1 MYMKKL
7 YNKSELW
14 FSIIWIIAYVVLF
27 SIADGLSEKTGYM
40 KSITVLVGILLSTII
55 IIFLKKNN
63 LLEKYGLCSF
73 KGNLKSFLY
82 FIPLLAILTVNLWN
96 GVRMNTSVINTI
108 LFITS
113 MICVGFL
120 EEIIFRGF
128 LFVGMSQNSIKSAI
142 VVSSITFGIG
152 HIVNLLNG
160 GDFVPTLLQVFYAIA
175 IGFLFTIMFYKSKSL
190 IPCIIVH
197 AVFNSL
203 SIFSVENSSMTLDI
217 ITAVFLC
224 VVSIGYALWILN
236 KTKEVKTEN

>member
-1 MYMKKL
+1 MYMKKF
-7 YNKSELW
+7 YDKSNLW

-27 SIADGLSEKTGYM
+27 SLADGLSEKTGYM
-40 KSITVLVGILLSTII
+40 KSITVLVGLLLSTII

-73 KGNLKSFLY
+73 KGSFKSFLY

-96 GVRMNTSVINTI
+96 GIKMNTSLINTI
-108 LFITS
+108 LFIIS

-128 LFVGMSQNSIKSAI
+128 LFVSMSKNGLKSAI
-142 VVSSITFGIG
+142 IVSSITFGIG

-175 IGFLFTIMFYKSKSL
+175 IGFLFTIIFYKSKSL

-203 SIFSVENSSMTLDI
+203 SIFSVENSSMTFDI
-217 ITAVFLC
+217 ITAIFLC
-224 VVSIGYALWILN
+224 VVSIGYALWILK
-236 KTKEVKTEN
+236 KTKTIKTEN

>member
-1 MYMKKL
+1 MKKL

-40 KSITVLVGILLSTII
+40 KSITALVGILLSTII

>member
-7 YNKSELW
+7 YDKSELW

-40 KSITVLVGILLSTII
+40 KSITALVGILLSTII

-63 LLEKYGLCSF
+63 LLEKYGLCPF

-236 KTKEVKTEN
+236 KTKEVKTE

>member
-7 YNKSELW
+7 YDKSNLC
-14 FSIIWIIAYVVLF
+14 FSIIWIVAYVVLF
-27 SIADGLSEKTGYM
+27 SVADGLSEKTGYM

-73 KGNLKSFLY
+73 KGNLKSFLF

-96 GVRMNTSVINTI
+96 GVKMNTSIINTI
-108 LFITS
+108 LFIIS
-113 MICVGFL
+113 MVCVGFL

-128 LFVGMSQNSIKSAI
+128 LFVSMGQNSIKSAI
-142 VVSSITFGIG
+142 IVSSITFGIG

-160 GDFVPTLLQVFYAIA
+160 ANFIPTLLQVFYAIA

-224 VVSIGYALWILN
+224 VVSIGYALWILK
-236 KTKEVKTEN
+236 KTKTIKIEN

>member
-1 MYMKKL
+1 MKKL
-7 YNKSELW
+7 YDKSNLC
-14 FSIIWIIAYVVLF
+14 FSIIWIVAYVVLF
-27 SIADGLSEKTGYM
+27 SVADGLSEKTGYM

-73 KGNLKSFLY
+73 KGNLKSFLF

-96 GVRMNTSVINTI
+96 GVKMNTSIINTI
-108 LFITS
+108 LFIIS
-113 MICVGFL
+113 MVCVGFL

-128 LFVGMSQNSIKSAI
+128 LFVSMSQNSIKSAI
-142 VVSSITFGIG
+142 IVSSITFGIG

-160 GDFVPTLLQVFYAIA
+160 GDFIPTLLQVFYAIA

-203 SIFSVENSSMTLDI
+203 SIFGVENSSMTLDI

-224 VVSIGYALWILN
+224 VVSIGYALWILK
-236 KTKEVKTEN
+236 KTKTIKIEN

>member
-1 MYMKKL
+1 MYMKNL
-7 YNKSELW
+7 YNKSNLW
-14 FSIIWIIAYVVLF
+14 FSIIWIITYVILF
-27 SIADGLSEKTGYM
+27 SVADNLSEKTGYM
-40 KSITVLVGILLSTII
+40 KSITVLVGLVLSIII

-73 KGNLKSFLY
+73 KGNIKSFLY

-96 GVRMNTSVINTI
+96 GIKMNTSVINTI
-108 LFITS
+108 LFIIS
-113 MICVGFL
+113 MLCVGFL

-128 LFVGMSQNSIKSAI
+128 LFVSMSQNGLKSAI
-142 VVSSITFGIG
+142 VMSSITFGIG

-203 SIFSVENSSMTLDI
+203 SIFSVENSSMTFDV
-217 ITAVFLC
+217 ITCIFLC
-224 VVSIGYALWILN
+224 VVSIGYALWILK
-236 KTKEVKTEN
+236 KTKVIKTEN

>member
-1 MYMKKL
+1 MKKL
-7 YNKSELW
+7 YDKSNLC
-14 FSIIWIIAYVVLF
+14 FSIVWIVAYVVLF
-27 SIADGLSEKTGYM
+27 SVADGLSGKTGYM

-73 KGNLKSFLY
+73 KGNLKSFLF

-96 GVRMNTSVINTI
+96 GVKMNTSIINTI
-108 LFITS
+108 LFIIS
-113 MICVGFL
+113 MVCVGFL

-128 LFVGMSQNSIKSAI
+128 LFVSMSQNSIKSAI
-142 VVSSITFGIG
+142 IVSSITFGIG

-203 SIFSVENSSMTLDI
+203 SIFSVENSSMTFDI
-217 ITAVFLC
+217 ITAIFLC
-224 VVSIGYALWILN
+224 VVSIGYALWILK
-236 KTKEVKTEN
+236 KTKTIKIEN

>member
-1 MYMKKL
+1 M
-7 YNKSELW
+7 
-14 FSIIWIIAYVVLF
+14 
-27 SIADGLSEKTGYM
+27 
-40 KSITVLVGILLSTII
+40 
-55 IIFLKKNN
+55 
-63 LLEKYGLCSF
+63 
-73 KGNLKSFLY
+73 
-82 FIPLLAILTVNLWN
+82 
-96 GVRMNTSVINTI
+96 IN
-108 LFITS
+108 
-113 MICVGFL
+113 VGFI

-128 LFVGMSQNSIKSAI
+128 LFVSMSQNSIKSAI

-236 KTKEVKTEN
+236 KTKEVKTE

>member
-1 MYMKKL
+1 MKKL
-7 YNKSELW
+7 YDKSNLC
-14 FSIIWIIAYVVLF
+14 FSIIWIVAYVVLF
-27 SIADGLSEKTGYM
+27 SVADGLSEKTGYM

-73 KGNLKSFLY
+73 KGNLKSFLF

-96 GVRMNTSVINTI
+96 GVKMNTSIINTI
-108 LFITS
+108 LFIIS
-113 MICVGFL
+113 MVCVGFL
-120 EEIIFRGF
+120 EEIIFRGV
-128 LFVGMSQNSIKSAI
+128 LFVSMSQNSIKSAI
-142 VVSSITFGIG
+142 IVSSITFGIG

-160 GDFVPTLLQVFYAIA
+160 ANFIPTLLQVFYAIA

-203 SIFSVENSSMTLDI
+203 SIFGVENSSMTLDI

-224 VVSIGYALWILN
+224 VVSIGYALWILK
-236 KTKEVKTEN
+236 KTKTIKIEK

>member
-1 MYMKKL
+1 MKKL
-7 YNKSELW
+7 YDKSNLC
-14 FSIIWIIAYVVLF
+14 FSIIWIVAYVVLF
-27 SIADGLSEKTGYM
+27 SVADGLSEKTGYM

-73 KGNLKSFLY
+73 KGNLKSFLF

-96 GVRMNTSVINTI
+96 GVKMNTSIINTI
-108 LFITS
+108 LFIIS
-113 MICVGFL
+113 MVCVGFL

-128 LFVGMSQNSIKSAI
+128 LFVSMSQNSIKSAI
-142 VVSSITFGIG
+142 IVSSITFGIG

-160 GDFVPTLLQVFYAIA
+160 ANFIPTLLQVFYAIA

-224 VVSIGYALWILN
+224 VVSIGYALWILK
-236 KTKEVKTEN
+236 KTKTIKIEN

>member
-1 MYMKKL
+1 MKKF
-7 YNKSELW
+7 YDKSNLW

-27 SIADGLSEKTGYM
+27 SLADGLSEKTGYM
-40 KSITVLVGILLSTII
+40 KSITVLVGLLLSTII

-73 KGNLKSFLY
+73 KGSFKSFLY

-96 GVRMNTSVINTI
+96 GIKMNTSLINTI
-108 LFITS
+108 LFIIS

-128 LFVGMSQNSIKSAI
+128 LFVSMSKNGLKSAI
-142 VVSSITFGIG
+142 IVSSITFGIG

-203 SIFSVENSSMTLDI
+203 SIFSVENSSMTFDI
-217 ITAVFLC
+217 ITAIFLC
-224 VVSIGYALWILN
+224 VVSIGYALWILK
-236 KTKEVKTEN
+236 KTKTIKTEN

>member
-1 MYMKKL
+1 MKKL

-128 LFVGMSQNSIKSAI
+128 LFVSMSQNSIKSAI

-224 VVSIGYALWILN
+224 VVSIGYALWILK
-236 KTKEVKTEN
+236 KTIKIEN

>member
-1 MYMKKL
+1 MKKL

-128 LFVGMSQNSIKSAI
+128 LFVSMSQNSIKSAI

>member
-1 MYMKKL
+1 MYMKNL
-7 YNKSELW
+7 YNKSNLW
-14 FSIIWIIAYVVLF
+14 FSIIWIITYVILF
-27 SIADGLSEKTGYM
+27 SVADNLSEKTGYM
-40 KSITVLVGILLSTII
+40 KSITVLVGLVLSIII

-96 GVRMNTSVINTI
+96 GIKMNTSVINTI
-108 LFITS
+108 LFIIS
-113 MICVGFL
+113 MLCVGFL

-128 LFVGMSQNSIKSAI
+128 LFVSMSQNGLKSAI
-142 VVSSITFGIG
+142 VMSSITFGIG

-203 SIFSVENSSMTLDI
+203 SIFSIENSSMTFDV
-217 ITAVFLC
+217 ITCIFLC
-224 VVSIGYALWILN
+224 VVSIGYALWILK
-236 KTKEVKTEN
+236 KTKTIKTEN

>member
-1 MYMKKL
+1 MYMKNL
-7 YNKSELW
+7 YNKSNLW
-14 FSIIWIIAYVVLF
+14 FSIIWIITYVILF
-27 SIADGLSEKTGYM
+27 SVADNLSEKTGYM
-40 KSITVLVGILLSTII
+40 KSITVLVGVVLSIII
-55 IIFLKKNN
+55 IIFLKKND

-96 GVRMNTSVINTI
+96 GIKMNTSVINTI
-108 LFITS
+108 LFIIS
-113 MICVGFL
+113 MLCVGFL

-128 LFVGMSQNSIKSAI
+128 LFVSMSQNGLKSAI
-142 VVSSITFGIG
+142 VMSSITFGIG

-203 SIFSVENSSMTLDI
+203 SIFSIENNNITFDVI
-217 ITAVFLC
+217 ICIFLC
-224 VVSIGYALWILN
+224 VVSIGYALWILK
-236 KTKEVKTEN
+236 KTKTITIEN

>member
-1 MYMKKL
+1 MKNL
-7 YNKSELW
+7 YNKSNLW
-14 FSIIWIIAYVVLF
+14 FSIIWIITYVILF
-27 SIADGLSEKTGYM
+27 SVADNLSEKTGYM
-40 KSITVLVGILLSTII
+40 KSITVLVGVVLSIII
-55 IIFLKKNN
+55 IIFLKKND

-96 GVRMNTSVINTI
+96 GIKMNTSVINTI
-108 LFITS
+108 LFIIS
-113 MICVGFL
+113 MLCVGFL

-128 LFVGMSQNSIKSAI
+128 LFVSMSQNGLKSAI
-142 VVSSITFGIG
+142 VMSSITFGIG

-203 SIFSVENSSMTLDI
+203 SIFSIENSSMTFDV
-217 ITAVFLC
+217 ITCIFLC
-224 VVSIGYALWILN
+224 VVSIGYALWILK
-236 KTKEVKTEN
+236 KTKTIKIEN

>member
-1 MYMKKL
+1 MYMKNL
-7 YNKSELW
+7 YNKSNLW
-14 FSIIWIIAYVVLF
+14 FSIIWIITYVILF
-27 SIADGLSEKTGYM
+27 SVADNLSEKTGYM
-40 KSITVLVGILLSTII
+40 KSITVLVGVVLSIII

-96 GVRMNTSVINTI
+96 GIKMNTSVINTI
-108 LFITS
+108 LFIIS
-113 MICVGFL
+113 MLCVGFL

-128 LFVGMSQNSIKSAI
+128 LFVSMSQNGLKSAI
-142 VVSSITFGIG
+142 VMSSITFGIG

-203 SIFSVENSSMTLDI
+203 SIFSVENSSMTFDV
-217 ITAVFLC
+217 ITCIFLC
-224 VVSIGYALWILN
+224 VVSIGYALWILK
-236 KTKEVKTEN
+236 KTKTTKTEN

>member
-1 MYMKKL
+1 MKKL

-40 KSITVLVGILLSTII
+40 KSITALVGILLSTII

-224 VVSIGYALWILN
+224 VVSIGYALWILK
-236 KTKEVKTEN
+236 KTKIIKTEN

>member
-1 MYMKKL
+1 MKKL

-40 KSITVLVGILLSTII
+40 KSITALVGILLSTII

-160 GDFVPTLLQVFYAIA
+160 GDFIPTLLQVFYAIA

-224 VVSIGYALWILN
+224 VVSIGYALWILK
-236 KTKEVKTEN
+236 KTKTIKTEN

>member
-1 MYMKKL
+1 MKNL
-7 YNKSELW
+7 YNKSNLW
-14 FSIIWIIAYVVLF
+14 FSIIWIITYVILF
-27 SIADGLSEKTGYM
+27 SVADNLSEKTGYM
-40 KSITVLVGILLSTII
+40 KSITVLVGVVLSIII

-96 GVRMNTSVINTI
+96 GIKMNTSVINTI
-108 LFITS
+108 LFIIS
-113 MICVGFL
+113 MLCVGFL

-128 LFVGMSQNSIKSAI
+128 LFVSMSQNGLKSAI
-142 VVSSITFGIG
+142 VMSSITFGIG

-203 SIFSVENSSMTLDI
+203 SIFSVENSSMTFDI
-217 ITAVFLC
+217 ITAIFLC
-224 VVSIGYALWILN
+224 VVSIGYALWILK
-236 KTKEVKTEN
+236 KTKTIKTEK

>member
-1 MYMKKL
+1 
-7 YNKSELW
+7 
-14 FSIIWIIAYVVLF
+14 
-27 SIADGLSEKTGYM
+27 
-40 KSITVLVGILLSTII
+40 
-55 IIFLKKNN
+55 
-63 LLEKYGLCSF
+63 
-73 KGNLKSFLY
+73 
-82 FIPLLAILTVNLWN
+82 
-96 GVRMNTSVINTI
+96 MNTSVINTI

-197 AVFNSL
+197 GVFNSL

-236 KTKEVKTEN
+236 KTKEVKTE

>member
-1 MYMKKL
+1 MKNL
-7 YNKSELW
+7 YNKSNLW
-14 FSIIWIIAYVVLF
+14 FSIIWIITYVILF
-27 SIADGLSEKTGYM
+27 SVADNLSEKTGYM
-40 KSITVLVGILLSTII
+40 KSITVLVGVVLSIII
-55 IIFLKKNN
+55 IIFIKKNN

-96 GVRMNTSVINTI
+96 GIKMNTSVINTI
-108 LFITS
+108 LFIIS
-113 MICVGFL
+113 MLCVGFL

-128 LFVGMSQNSIKSAI
+128 LFVSMSQNGLKSAI
-142 VVSSITFGIG
+142 VMSSITFGIG

-203 SIFSVENSSMTLDI
+203 SIFSVENSSMTFDI
-217 ITAVFLC
+217 ITAIFLC
-224 VVSIGYALWILN
+224 VVSIGYALWILK
-236 KTKEVKTEN
+236 KTKTIKTEK

>member
-1 MYMKKL
+1 MYMKNL
-7 YNKSELW
+7 YNKSNLW
-14 FSIIWIIAYVVLF
+14 FSIIWIITYVILF
-27 SIADGLSEKTGYM
+27 SVADNLSEKTGYM
-40 KSITVLVGILLSTII
+40 KSITVLVGVVLSIII

-96 GVRMNTSVINTI
+96 GIKMNTSVINTI
-108 LFITS
+108 LFIIS
-113 MICVGFL
+113 MLCVGFL

-128 LFVGMSQNSIKSAI
+128 LFVSMSQNGLKSAI
-142 VVSSITFGIG
+142 VMSSITFGIG

-175 IGFLFTIMFYKSKSL
+175 IGFLFTIMFYKSKCL

-197 AVFNSL
+197 TVFNSL
-203 SIFSVENSSMTLDI
+203 SIFSVENSSMTFDV
-217 ITAVFLC
+217 ITCIFLC
-224 VVSIGYALWILN
+224 VVSIGYALWILK
-236 KTKEVKTEN
+236 KTKTIKTEN

>member
-1 MYMKKL
+1 MKKL

-14 FSIIWIIAYVVLF
+14 FSIIWIIAYVLLF

-73 KGNLKSFLY
+73 KGNLKSFLF

-96 GVRMNTSVINTI
+96 GVKMNTSIINTI
-108 LFITS
+108 LFIIS
-113 MICVGFL
+113 MVCVGFL

-160 GDFVPTLLQVFYAIA
+160 EDFVPTLLQVFYAIA

-236 KTKEVKTEN
+236 KTKEVKTE

>member
-7 YNKSELW
+7 YDKSNLC
-14 FSIIWIIAYVVLF
+14 FSIIWIVAYVVLF
-27 SIADGLSEKTGYM
+27 SVADGLSEKTGYM

-73 KGNLKSFLY
+73 KGNLKSFLF

-96 GVRMNTSVINTI
+96 GVKMNTSIINTI
-108 LFITS
+108 LFIIS
-113 MICVGFL
+113 MVCVGFL

-160 GDFVPTLLQVFYAIA
+160 GDFISTLLQVFYAIA

-197 AVFNSL
+197 AIFNSL

-224 VVSIGYALWILN
+224 VVSIGYALWILK
-236 KTKEVKTEN
+236 KTKTIKIEN

>member
-1 MYMKKL
+1 MKKL
-7 YNKSELW
+7 YDKSELW

-40 KSITVLVGILLSTII
+40 KSITALVGILLSTII

-63 LLEKYGLCSF
+63 LLEKYGLCPF

-236 KTKEVKTEN
+236 KTKEVKTE

>member
-1 MYMKKL
+1 MKKL
-7 YNKSELW
+7 YDKSNLC
-14 FSIIWIIAYVVLF
+14 FSIIWIVAYVVLF
-27 SIADGLSEKTGYM
+27 SVADGLSKKTGYM

-73 KGNLKSFLY
+73 KGNLKSFLF

-96 GVRMNTSVINTI
+96 GVKINTSIINTI
-108 LFITS
+108 LFIIS
-113 MICVGFL
+113 MVCVGFL

-128 LFVGMSQNSIKSAI
+128 LFVSMSQNSIKSAI
-142 VVSSITFGIG
+142 IVSSITFGIG

-160 GDFVPTLLQVFYAIA
+160 ANFIPTLLQVLYAIA

-224 VVSIGYALWILN
+224 VVSIGYALWILK
-236 KTKEVKTEN
+236 KTKTIKIEN

>member
-1 MYMKKL
+1 MKNL
-7 YNKSELW
+7 YNKSNLW
-14 FSIIWIIAYVVLF
+14 FSIIWIITYVILF
-27 SIADGLSEKTGYM
+27 SVADNLSEKTGYM
-40 KSITVLVGILLSTII
+40 KSITVLVGVVLSIII
-55 IIFLKKNN
+55 IIFLKKND

-96 GVRMNTSVINTI
+96 GIKMNTSVINTI
-108 LFITS
+108 LFIIS
-113 MICVGFL
+113 MLCVGFL

-128 LFVGMSQNSIKSAI
+128 LFVSMSQNGLKSAI
-142 VVSSITFGIG
+142 VMSSITFGIG

-203 SIFSVENSSMTLDI
+203 SIFSVENSSMTFDV
-217 ITAVFLC
+217 ITCIFLC
-224 VVSIGYALWILN
+224 VVSIGYALWILK
-236 KTKEVKTEN
+236 KTKTIKTEK

>member
-1 MYMKKL
+1 MKKL
-7 YNKSELW
+7 YDKSNLC
-14 FSIIWIIAYVVLF
+14 FSIIWIVAYVVLF
-27 SIADGLSEKTGYM
+27 SVADGLSEKTGYM

-73 KGNLKSFLY
+73 KGNLKSFLF

-96 GVRMNTSVINTI
+96 GVKMNTSIINTI
-108 LFITS
+108 LFIIS
-113 MICVGFL
+113 MVCVGFL

-128 LFVGMSQNSIKSAI
+128 LFVSMSQNSIKSAI
-142 VVSSITFGIG
+142 IVSSITFGIG

-160 GDFVPTLLQVFYAIA
+160 ANFIPTLLQVFYAIA

-203 SIFSVENSSMTLDI
+203 SIFGVENSSMTLDI

-224 VVSIGYALWILN
+224 VVSIGYALWILK
-236 KTKEVKTEN
+236 KTKTIKIEN

>member
-1 MYMKKL
+1 MYMKKI
-7 YNKSELW
+7 YDKSNLC
-14 FSIIWIIAYVVLF
+14 FSIIWIVAYVVLF
-27 SIADGLSEKTGYM
+27 SVADGLSEKTGYM

-73 KGNLKSFLY
+73 KGNLKSFLF

-96 GVRMNTSVINTI
+96 GVKINTSIINTI
-108 LFITS
+108 LFIIS
-113 MICVGFL
+113 MVCVGFL

-128 LFVGMSQNSIKSAI
+128 LFVSMGQNSIKSAI
-142 VVSSITFGIG
+142 IVSSITFGIG

-160 GDFVPTLLQVFYAIA
+160 ANFIPTLLQVFYAIA

-203 SIFSVENSSMTLDI
+203 SIFGVENSSMTLDI

-224 VVSIGYALWILN
+224 VVSIGYALWILK
-236 KTKEVKTEN
+236 KTKTIKIEN

>member
-27 SIADGLSEKTGYM
+27 SVADGLYEKTGYM
-40 KSITVLVGILLSTII
+40 KIITVLVGILLSTII

-203 SIFSVENSSMTLDI
+203 SIFSIENNNITFDI
-217 ITAVFLC
+217 ITAIFLC
-224 VVSIGYALWILN
+224 VVSIGYALWILK
-236 KTKEVKTEN
+236 KTKTIKTEN

>member
-1 MYMKKL
+1 MHMKKL
-7 YNKSELW
+7 YDKSNLC
-14 FSIIWIIAYVVLF
+14 FSIIWIVAYVVLF
-27 SIADGLSEKTGYM
+27 SVADGLSEKTGYM

-73 KGNLKSFLY
+73 KGNLKSFLF

-96 GVRMNTSVINTI
+96 GVKMNTSIINTI
-108 LFITS
+108 LFIIS
-113 MICVGFL
+113 MVCVGFL

-128 LFVGMSQNSIKSAI
+128 LFVSMGQNSIKSAMM
-142 VVSSITFGIG
+142 VSSITVGIG

-160 GDFVPTLLQVFYAIA
+160 ANFIPTLLQVFYAIA

-197 AVFNSL
+197 AIFNSL

-224 VVSIGYALWILN
+224 VVSIGYALWILK
-236 KTKEVKTEN
+236 KTKTITIEN

>member
-1 MYMKKL
+1 MYMKKI
-7 YNKSELW
+7 YDKSNLC
-14 FSIIWIIAYVVLF
+14 FSIIWIVAYVVLF
-27 SIADGLSEKTGYM
+27 SVADGLSEKTGYM

-73 KGNLKSFLY
+73 KGNLKSFLF

-96 GVRMNTSVINTI
+96 GVKMNTSIINTI
-108 LFITS
+108 LFIIS
-113 MICVGFL
+113 MVCVGFL

-128 LFVGMSQNSIKSAI
+128 LFVSMSQNSIKSAI
-142 VVSSITFGIG
+142 IVSSITFGIG

-160 GDFVPTLLQVFYAIA
+160 ANFIPTLLQVLYAIA

-224 VVSIGYALWILN
+224 VVSIGYALWILK
-236 KTKEVKTEN
+236 KTKTIKIEN